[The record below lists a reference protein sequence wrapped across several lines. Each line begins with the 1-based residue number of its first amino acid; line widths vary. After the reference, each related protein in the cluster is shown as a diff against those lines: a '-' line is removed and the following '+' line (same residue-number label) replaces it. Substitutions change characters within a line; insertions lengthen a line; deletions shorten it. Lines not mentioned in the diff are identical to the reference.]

1 MVEIM
6 IDKPAIVVD
15 FDEPGIVTWHS
26 CGWRD
31 DSALLA
37 AAGYAI
43 QNADTP
49 EEVITNLSVTFRV
62 ILTTC
67 ALGEC

>member
-1 MVEIM
+1 MT
-6 IDKPAIVVD
+6 DKPAIVVD
-15 FDEPGIVTWHS
+15 FDEPGFVTWHS

-43 QNADTP
+43 QNAETP
-49 EEVITNLSVTFRV
+49 EEAIASLSVTFRV
-62 ILTTC
+62 VLTTK